1 MNGSSILKKVLP
13 VILSIVLIIAL
24 FGVTSAIKAG
34 GNYYPSV
41 TDPDGDY
48 IKISDGVS
56 ISRQEMYEE
65 LKAGIGLSS
74 IINIANKEILTQE
87 KNADGVS
94 FFEAVDDADIDK
106 EIEIATFGE
115 DADLELVEDK
125 EEKIQDFKNL
135 MLTGYGYKT
144 DDEIRDHYRLVLAKE
159 AYAKSLLEKDVD
171 DEDNDL
177 YIKDEDIED
186 KYEDNYSKSYYA
198 FIIPFTSEEQAKMAL
213 QQLGV
218 GIKNKKWIHLTL
230 EEVKEGSG
238 IYETKEGD
246 FLTTSEVIETFMKL
260 YDLVYGYKAEEYK
273 EGTYEINDG
282 KVTVKDGDYALV
294 DASEKIAAILALAEE
309 VKALLEA
316 EPADNEGAKAKLAEV
331 ENLLKEIAELVVFA
345 DGIKPIQ
352 TNIDE
357 LKTTLE
363 GSAEGSDPL
372 KGIDEL
378 IKLVKAFDS
387 KKYLFDSSA
396 EGKLFYAYKDLNEYD
411 SKLPSQFKNNYTE
424 YVPFTD
430 GDNKVSEN
438 TSADA
443 QSWYSA
449 SVVSGTNVKYFVL
462 KVKEVAAPKLEDVKD
477 EIKAELIDAKLSSDY
492 VEEKMA
498 ELRAKYEFKVF
509 DSKLEAKYIEAI
521 SEYEDTEYDKTSKKE
536 DNKVVVSYKVD
547 GNVKEVTADD
557 LFAYMDK
564 ISGVATALS
573 ELSFERLLNDKEL
586 NKYYDVTTGE
596 WLGEEGEELRENIIL
611 SIENQRLYFL
621 AGAYSSYGYD
631 PSTMTWE
638 EFLTDVNGA
647 KDEKD
652 LAFINL
658 YSEIMGDYVKEALK
672 YILVDGEAN
681 EIDYMTSL
689 EEATNS
695 KVWSIISERMND
707 VLAEKFTVNGI
718 HLLVCAY
725 ETVNDAANASDK
737 DSKVTPLDPKK
748 WTDEQK
754 QLAKELIEDV
764 YFYLQCAEGTYASKL
779 EAVVN
784 AFKAAPYAHEVDGK
798 YVDVINTSGEK
809 YKYYLEAA
817 EAKIDL
823 AKYKSAGLSLKY
835 ESLGTFSNGSMVDSF
850 NDAAKSIWDQDMK
863 DKEYNR
869 VTVYRHETD
878 GAAIETTYG
887 YHLYVNLS
895 STPNTEFDSV
905 SAEGAEAVKSVLPSL
920 YEIRLYALHQALE
933 AADTSELSEEELEK
947 FEAYEEKIHELIT
960 DEMKSAYETYAKSI
974 IDQLVGTSFAAIV
987 QQQDLVDLLEG
998 VTINS
1003 PSGLTLEDIKKV
1015 VEINKESIYEETLT
1029 ALKAG
1034 DEKLN
1039 D

>member
-13 VILSIVLIIAL
+13 VILSIVLIIAI
-24 FGVTSAIKAG
+24 FGITSAIKAG
-34 GNYYPSV
+34 GNYFPSV

-48 IKISDGVS
+48 IKISDEVS
-56 ISRQEMYEE
+56 ISRKEIYEE

-74 IINIANKEILTQE
+74 IINMANKEILKQE

-94 FFEAVDDADIDK
+94 FFDAVADEDIEK

-115 DADLELVEDK
+115 DADLDLVEDK
-125 EEKIQDFKNL
+125 DEKIQDFKNL

-144 DDEIRDHYRLVLAKE
+144 DKEIEDHYRLVLAKE

-177 YIKDEDIED
+177 YIEDEDIED

-198 FIIPFTSEEQAKMAL
+198 FIIPFSSEEQAKTAL

-218 GIKNKKWIHLTL
+218 GIKNKKWIHVSL

-238 IYETKEGD
+238 IYETKEGEL
-246 FLTTSEVIETFMKL
+246 LTTSEVIDTFMKL
-260 YDLVYGYKAEEYK
+260 YSLVYGYKAEDYK
-273 EGTYEINDG
+273 KGTYEIKDG

-294 DASEKIAAILALAEE
+294 DASDKAANLLALAEE
-309 VKALLEA
+309 VKVLLQA
-316 EPADNEGAKAKLAEV
+316 EPADNAGAKAKLADV
-331 ENLLKEIAELVVFA
+331 ENLVKEIAELVVFA
-345 DGIKPIQ
+345 DGIKSIQ

-357 LKTTLE
+357 LKETLE

-387 KKYLFDSSA
+387 KKYLFDSSS

-424 YVPFTD
+424 YVPYTD

-462 KVKEVAAPKLEDVKD
+462 KVKEVAAPKLEDVKA
-477 EIKAELIDAKLSSDY
+477 EIKADLIDTKLTSDY

-509 DSKLEAKYIEAI
+509 DSKLEEKYIEAI
-521 SEYEDTEYDKTSKKE
+521 SEYEDVEYDKTSKKE
-536 DNKVVVSYKVD
+536 GNNVVLTVKGMDDVD
-547 GNVKEVTADD
+547 ADE

-564 ISGVATALS
+564 VSGVATALS

-596 WLGEEGEELRENIIL
+596 WLGEEGEELRENILL

-621 AGAYSSYGYD
+621 AGAYASYGYD

-638 EFLTDVNGA
+638 EFLTDINGA
-647 KDEKD
+647 KDEQD

-658 YSEIMGDYVKEALK
+658 YSEISADYVKEALK
-672 YILVDGEAN
+672 YILVDGEGN
-681 EIDYMTSL
+681 DIDYMSTL
-689 EEATNS
+689 EEASAS
-695 KVWSIISERMND
+695 KVWKVISDRMND
-707 VLAEKFTVNGI
+707 ILAEKFTVNGI

-725 ETVNDAANASDK
+725 ETVNDAANANEK

-754 QLAKELIEDV
+754 KLAKELIEEV
-764 YFYLQCAEGTYASKL
+764 YLYLQCAEGTYASKL

-784 AFKAAPYAHEVDGK
+784 AFKAAPYAVEDGNGN
-798 YVDVINTSGEK
+798 YVDVINASGEK
-809 YKYYLEAA
+809 YDYYLEAA
-817 EAKIDL
+817 EAKINL

-835 ESLGTFSNGSMVDSF
+835 ESLGTFSNGSMVESF
-850 NDAAKSIWDQDMK
+850 NDAAKSIWDKDML

-869 VTVYRHETD
+869 VTVYRDETE
-878 GAAIETTYG
+878 GCAIETTFG

-960 DEMKSAYETYAKSI
+960 DDMKKAYETYAKTI
-974 IDQLVGTSFAAIV
+974 IDQLTGTSYASLA
-987 QQQDLVDLLEG
+987 QQEDLVALLEG
-998 VTINS
+998 KTINS
-1003 PSGLTLEDIKKV
+1003 PSGLTLEDIKKI
-1015 VEINKESIYEETLT
+1015 VEINKESIYENTLS
-1029 ALKAG
+1029 ALKSG